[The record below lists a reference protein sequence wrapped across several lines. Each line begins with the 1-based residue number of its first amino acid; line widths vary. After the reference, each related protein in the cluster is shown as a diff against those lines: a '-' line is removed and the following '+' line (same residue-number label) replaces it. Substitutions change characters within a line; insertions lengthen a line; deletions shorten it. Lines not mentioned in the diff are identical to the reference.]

1 MLFPDEDGPLLKT
14 WIVKRI
20 ENTSDADS
28 DVLADYIIALLKHEG
43 DIASIRSLCEQEI
56 PDFLSEDPKVFLD
69 DVFQAIKYR
78 SYEPGAPP
86 PPKLSQAQQPFKNE
100 RGPAA
105 SANPSATGSLMLP
118 PQTGSR
124 KRGFQEAADDHDGRD
139 SSHNALLD
147 RAPKQ
152 PRRLAGR
159 GRMAEGRGG
168 RRGGHSSLAHPPFPQ
183 TLPPLDPNNP
193 LEALMQMQAMGFP
206 YPGMPK
212 LPQQPQWGKSSRR
225 RGRCRDFDT
234 KGFCSRGS
242 TCMFDHG
249 NESIYMPSTMT
260 QLDEYDPADA
270 VIMPGNTS
278 ANGHQDSA
286 PDFSAMGAGNRRG
299 RGGRKGRGGKR
310 GGARAPF
317 SADGPIHDRTKSTIV
332 VENIP
337 EEHFN
342 EQEVRDLFSEF
353 GNILDVSMQPYKH
366 LAIVKYDDWGAAN
379 AAYRSP
385 KAIFD
390 NRFVKVFWYKDEGDV
405 MPPSMPANAFGGF
418 QADDPAADHEPEM
431 DLAEFQR
438 KQEEA
443 QKQHHEREAKRL
455 ELEEQR
461 QKLEKQQ
468 QELLEK
474 HRQENERLQ
483 AKLKEKNGG
492 DTNHVSA
499 TEADALRAQLAALE
513 QEAKFLGIDPNAN
526 VDAGGY
532 YPRGGGYRGR
542 GQPRGRGRGRGGFVR
557 GQAGRHAAYAQF
569 SIDNRPRRI
578 AITGVDFTAPEKDE
592 ILRHFLLSMGEFESV
607 ETSHSVTHVSFQD
620 RKTAEKFYFSLHGKE
635 LQGVEGKLDLAWV
648 KTPLPPVPV
657 ADKDSAM
664 HEDGKD
670 AAAPHVVSEDVG
682 AAADDDARDHR
693 PSSSYR
699 QVDMDYEVAD
709 QDEWGNH

>member
-1 MLFPDEDGPLLKT
+1 
-14 WIVKRI
+14 
-20 ENTSDADS
+20 
-28 DVLADYIIALLKHEG
+28 
-43 DIASIRSLCEQEI
+43 
-56 PDFLSEDPKVFLD
+56 
-69 DVFQAIKYR
+69 
-78 SYEPGAPP
+78 
-86 PPKLSQAQQPFKNE
+86 
-100 RGPAA
+100 
-105 SANPSATGSLMLP
+105 
-118 PQTGSR
+118 
-124 KRGFQEAADDHDGRD
+124 
-139 SSHNALLD
+139 
-147 RAPKQ
+147 
-152 PRRLAGR
+152 
-159 GRMAEGRGG
+159 
-168 RRGGHSSLAHPPFPQ
+168 
-183 TLPPLDPNNP
+183 
-193 LEALMQMQAMGFP
+193 
-206 YPGMPK
+206 
-212 LPQQPQWGKSSRR
+212 
-225 RGRCRDFDT
+225 
-234 KGFCSRGS
+234 
-242 TCMFDHG
+242 
-249 NESIYMPSTMT
+249 
-260 QLDEYDPADA
+260 
-270 VIMPGNTS
+270 
-278 ANGHQDSA
+278 
-286 PDFSAMGAGNRRG
+286 MGAGNRRG
-299 RGGRKGRGGKR
+299 RGGRKARGGKR

-366 LAIVKYDDWGAAN
+366 LAIVKYDNWGAAN

-390 NRFVKVFWYKDEGDV
+390 NRFVKVFWYKDEGDA

-443 QKQHHEREAKRL
+443 QKQHREREAKRL

-492 DTNHVSA
+492 DTNDVSA

-526 VDAGGY
+526 VDASGY

-578 AITGVDFTAPEKDE
+578 AITGVDFTTPEKDE
-592 ILRHFLLSMGEFESV
+592 ILRHFLLVSKHLRLLAVLVVLGKHFFHVQRHRPLITVICPEHGRVRIRRNIPQRYPRILPGPQDGGEI
-607 ETSHSVTHVSFQD
+607 
-620 RKTAEKFYFSLHGKE
+620 L
-635 LQGVEGKLDLAWV
+635 LQPARQ
-648 KTPLPPVPV
+648 
-657 ADKDSAM
+657 
-664 HEDGKD
+664 
-670 AAAPHVVSEDVG
+670 G
-682 AAADDDARDHR
+682 AAGCGGQA
-693 PSSSYR
+693 
-699 QVDMDYEVAD
+699 
-709 QDEWGNH
+709 